1 MTASQNRALAALLTS
16 KSRTEA
22 AKKAG
27 VTTRTLQNYFSDS
40 DFVAAYRAAFSD
52 LLADA
57 TKQGQQSLSPAL
69 STLQDILEDE
79 TAPPATRIS
88 AARAILEFSIKLTEQ
103 YDLVQR
109 INALEGRIEGSAL
122 F

>member
-57 TKQGQQSLSPAL
+57 TKHGQQSLSPAL

-88 AARAILEFSIKLTEQ
+88 AARAILEFSLKLTEQ
-103 YDLVQR
+103 FDLDQR
-109 INALEGRIEGSAL
+109 LTELENRAERSSL
-122 F
+122 Y